1 MLIGSRQRLSTITVS
16 PTLAINDFRVTQVAT
31 AKSLGVT
38 IDDNL
43 DWGSHMEKIIKK
55 VSSGIG
61 AIKRVRHLVPQATLQ
76 LIYQALIH
84 PHFNYF
90 NTVLAGNCGI
100 TLRNKLQKLQ
110 IRAARFLTFSDYD
123 EDAGYLFELPGWKN
137 LARQHEI
144 EKATMV
150 SKSLHRLAP
159 EYLSSRFAIRE
170 TAYNLRDS
178 ENKLCIPLPWTNYY
192 KNSFSYSGAIL
203 WNKLPF
209 NVRQAESL
217 TKFRCVLKQVL
228 KGTAFM
234 ESSFFFNIFL

>member
-1 MLIGSRQRLSTITVS
+1 
-16 PTLAINDFRVTQVAT
+16 
-31 AKSLGVT
+31 
-38 IDDNL
+38 
-43 DWGSHMEKIIKK
+43 MEKIIKK

-61 AIKRVRHLVPQATLQ
+61 AIKRVRYLVPQATLQ

-178 ENKLCIPLPWTNYY
+178 ENKLCILYHGQIITTIALAIVAPSYGTN
-192 KNSFSYSGAIL
+192 
-203 WNKLPF
+203 
-209 NVRQAESL
+209 
-217 TKFRCVLKQVL
+217 
-228 KGTAFM
+228 
-234 ESSFFFNIFL
+234 SSVM

>member
-1 MLIGSRQRLSTITVS
+1 MTKTEFMLIGSRQRLSTVTVS

-84 PHFNYF
+84 PHFNYC
-90 NTVLAGNCGI
+90 NTVRGNCGI

-110 IRAARFLTFSDYD
+110 NRAARVLTFSDYD
-123 EDAGYLFELPGWKN
+123 EDAGYLFELLGWNN
-137 LARQHEI
+137 LARQHELKKPRWFI
-144 EKATMV
+144 SLVLGLQYEKRHMTLETLRINFASPYHGQIITKIALELV
-150 SKSLHRLAP
+150 AP
-159 EYLSSRFAIRE
+159 SYGTNSR
-170 TAYNLRDS
+170 
-178 ENKLCIPLPWTNYY
+178 
-192 KNSFSYSGAIL
+192 
-203 WNKLPF
+203 
-209 NVRQAESL
+209 V
-217 TKFRCVLKQVL
+217 
-228 KGTAFM
+228 M
-234 ESSFFFNIFL
+234 

>member
-1 MLIGSRQRLSTITVS
+1 MSIGSGQRLSIVTVS

-61 AIKRVRHLVPQATLQ
+61 AIKRVLKAPCPQATLQ

-178 ENKLCIPLPWTNYY
+178 ENKLCILYHGQIITTIALAIVAPSYGTN
-192 KNSFSYSGAIL
+192 
-203 WNKLPF
+203 
-209 NVRQAESL
+209 
-217 TKFRCVLKQVL
+217 
-228 KGTAFM
+228 
-234 ESSFFFNIFL
+234 SSVM

>member
-1 MLIGSRQRLSTITVS
+1 MLIGSRQRLSTVTVS

-43 DWGSHMEKIIKK
+43 DWGSHMEKVIKK

-61 AIKRVRHLVPQATLQ
+61 AIKRVLKAPCPQATLQ

-84 PHFNYF
+84 PHFNYC
-90 NTVLAGNCGI
+90 NTVWAGNCGI

-123 EDAGYLFELPGWKN
+123 EDAGYLFKLPGWKN

-159 EYLSSRFAIRE
+159 EYLSSRFVIRE

-178 ENKLCIPLPWTNYY
+178 ENKLCILYHGQYRN
-192 KNSFSYSGAIL
+192 I
-203 WNKLPF
+203 
-209 NVRQAESL
+209 E
-217 TKFRCVLKQVL
+217 TKQL
-228 KGTAFM
+228 
-234 ESSFFFNIFL
+234 

>member
-1 MLIGSRQRLSTITVS
+1 MLIGSRQRLSTVTVS

-84 PHFNYF
+84 PHFNYC
-90 NTVLAGNCGI
+90 NTVWGNCGI

-110 IRAARFLTFSDYD
+110 NRAARVLTFSDYD
-123 EDAGYLFELPGWKN
+123 EDAGYLFELLGWKN

-144 EKATMV
+144 EEATMV
-150 SKSLHRLAP
+150 YKSLHGLALNIYVLGLQY
-159 EYLSSRFAIRE
+159 EKRHITLD
-170 TAYNLRDS
+170 TLRIND
-178 ENKLCIPLPWTNYY
+178 
-192 KNSFSYSGAIL
+192 
-203 WNKLPF
+203 
-209 NVRQAESL
+209 VSL
-217 TKFRCVLKQVL
+217 YHGQIITKITLAV
-228 KGTAFM
+228 M
-234 ESSFFFNIFL
+234 